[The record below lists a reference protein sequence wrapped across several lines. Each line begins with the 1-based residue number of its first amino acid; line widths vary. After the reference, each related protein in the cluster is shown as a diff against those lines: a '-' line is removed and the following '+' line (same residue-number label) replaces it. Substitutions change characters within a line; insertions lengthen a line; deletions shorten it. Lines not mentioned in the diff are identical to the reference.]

1 MGYFHSILRRYQ
13 HRMITLHDIQSRQ
26 YLKEQQ
32 IQIEQVHD
40 LHYIESIDEARGT
53 FYENNTIH
61 KIHNWQSTNV
71 DSNVAFTN
79 ALEAFNMMLL
89 YATPSHILHEADY
102 LISEIFKVRNSTQLQ
117 NSLKY
122 QKSKVKT
129 KLKTTHNQALTPAQK
144 TSQIIGVARP
154 TNSKGHKEDESE
166 LEGDKIKRES
176 LIESCYD
183 CLLSKAQIAHECD
196 RIVENYDKI
205 NKRYN
210 LDNIFRECV
219 LNYNDVYGAI
229 QETVERIDTFK
240 TPFKNRFNTALEC
253 CWYGLNKKH
262 ISQQYSNPFIVE
274 SVIDYY
280 IFGGGIDESMADDII
295 HVSSISPIFEE
306 ADFNCIDYLIE
317 SKGKKRKKST
327 KDNSGH
333 DGVKWELRATA
344 SNQEV
349 QSLVGTYGA
358 VPDFT
363 SEASLEDIIQ
373 TNLVVSSKANED
385 KIDKLMKDFKT
396 QSSEYQIKDSDNE
409 DDESVTFVVALKG
422 LIASLTN
429 NPPLV
434 WLFVKKFNFFSIIR
448 SKAIL
453 HIDSITEALID
464 MVKAFA
470 SCKPVHTDQ
479 FQTFAEYIQSERG
492 FVKSKIFSMNGQVS
506 AEIIKQFKLYDK
518 TLEDCKKLLE
528 DRITKDR
535 NASDFK
541 DTKDVKSEDKVATE
555 DTIEPDISDIINGG
569 VQTKPKKT
577 INNPLLVVDPLL
589 SSDTN
594 RSAISEVK

>member
-1 MGYFHSILRRYQ
+1 
-13 HRMITLHDIQSRQ
+13 MITLHDIQSRQ

-317 SKGKKRKKST
+317 SKGKKKRKKST